1 MARLP
6 TKFLGPL
13 SLASA
18 VGTAALAAREHWRLL
33 SPAERRR
40 LAALLRASRGR
51 VTALSAAERRELSA
65 SPGGSSCCAL
75 AAASRPAL
83 RRSGPG
89 GAPETARPAASA
101 RPGPARGSG
110 RRGARLQTARHAA
123 PDGPPHKKACV
134 TAVAGIR

>member
-40 LAALLRASRGR
+40 LAVLLRASRGR
-51 VTALSAAERRELSA
+51 VTALSAAERRELSE
-65 SPGGSSCCAL
+65 L
-75 AAASRPAL
+75 SRRLELL
-83 RRSGPG
+83 RL
-89 GAPETARPAASA
+89 
-101 RPGPARGSG
+101 G
-110 RRGARLQTARHAA
+110 RRIATSAA
-123 PDGPPHKKACV
+123 PVRPRRRA
-134 TAVAGIR
+134 

>member
-51 VTALSAAERRELSA
+51 VTALSAAERRELSELLPA
-65 SPGGSSCCAL
+65 ARVAAPWPPHRDQRCAGQAP
-75 AAASRPAL
+75 AARL
-83 RRSGPG
+83 RRRGP
-89 GAPETARPAASA
+89 RL
-101 RPGPARGSG
+101 RPGPARPAAPGGAARGS
-110 RRGARLQTARHAA
+110 RRPGTRLQTARRTKRLA
-123 PDGPPHKKACV
+123 
-134 TAVAGIR
+134 